1 MQRSRTREVLQCTET
16 KAQKA
21 NTRLRVACQSYRGT
35 TGPAGE
41 PPHFWSGP
49 VPPPP
54 GPLDWTCNRRREHE
68 LRTSAHSCGSHGS
81 CAEDVDSHSCMR
93 APGFIDTEAASS
105 PSAMTEQAGPRKLP
119 VDVVSKR
126 CQNTNSVCQQDRTP
140 VFSPVSPLPPACCHR
155 RNEDLPVV
163 GFSKRSQS
171 TCKTVPQLLPQS
183 LRRVAQGGCQC
194 SSKEIISPSPFLSAC
209 CRRRDEVAQQPCGG
223 GVSKKSLKTYKTA
236 PQRFPSVTDGPLHK
250 GSVAAA
256 QGRSTHSANLIP
268 TSVMARTECGCPANL
283 L

>member
-21 NTRLRVACQSYRGT
+21 NTRLRVACQELPRRPLGLQVSR
-35 TGPAGE
+35 
-41 PPHFWSGP
+41 PHFWSGP

-155 RNEDLPVV
+155 RNEVAPQPSCGWILKEI
-163 GFSKRSQS
+163 SEYI
-171 TCKTVPQLLPQS
+171 CKTVPQLLPQS
-183 LRRVAQGGCQC
+183 LRPRCTKERVSVQFKGDHL
-194 SSKEIISPSPFLSAC
+194 SIPISISVLS
-209 CRRRDEVAQQPCGG
+209 QTG
-223 GVSKKSLKTYKTA
+223 
-236 PQRFPSVTDGPLHK
+236 
-250 GSVAAA
+250 
-256 QGRSTHSANLIP
+256 
-268 TSVMARTECGCPANL
+268 
-283 L
+283 